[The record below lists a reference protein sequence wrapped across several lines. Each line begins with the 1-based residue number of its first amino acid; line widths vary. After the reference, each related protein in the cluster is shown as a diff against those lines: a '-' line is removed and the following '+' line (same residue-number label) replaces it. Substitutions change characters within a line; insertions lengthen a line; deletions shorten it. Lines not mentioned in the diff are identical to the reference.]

1 MAATAV
7 PATCALRPVPKDVRA
22 APVSIKRP
30 DAMGDSNRLCGI
42 APHRRII
49 LDCELF
55 DFINRWSIVK
65 WQVLSA
71 SPDAI
76 KTSRGEKRLRSSP
89 PATDQQPAPKLSR
102 PYAATNTTAHT
113 QINTE
118 MMNNQSSGTT
128 QSGAAE
134 STAIHGSVSAQWLI
148 EFEQRILARFDNR
161 FDEVSGRMSRLEEA
175 QARQE
180 ATLTHEL
187 AEAADFRAACS
198 REMMAFQRELRGEI
212 EVACARIVSTT
223 AVTGPREANE
233 TEEDSCEVRF
243 DGLPSGV
250 DPSSTETVKKIL
262 QAMGLT
268 RFEMHI
274 ARVREWINRNPRSTD
289 QSSSRQNCSAAV
301 EPFHHPR

>member
-1 MAATAV
+1 MNSAT
-7 PATCALRPVPKDVRA
+7 TCVVCSGVVRGGKPFSCIVCEAL
-22 APVSIKRP
+22 S
-30 DAMGDSNRLCGI
+30 
-42 APHRRII
+42 HRRC
-49 LDCELF
+49 LPTNTESFTCH
-55 DFINRWSIVK
+55 SCK
-65 WQVLSA
+65 SSSSSSSQTQLSA

-128 QSGAAE
+128 QIGAAE
-134 STAIHGSVSAQWLI
+134 STAIHGSVPAQWLI

-198 REMMAFQRELRGEI
+198 GDDGVSARAQRR
-212 EVACARIVSTT
+212 
-223 AVTGPREANE
+223 
-233 TEEDSCEVRF
+233 D
-243 DGLPSGV
+243 
-250 DPSSTETVKKIL
+250 
-262 QAMGLT
+262 
-268 RFEMHI
+268 
-274 ARVREWINRNPRSTD
+274 
-289 QSSSRQNCSAAV
+289 
-301 EPFHHPR
+301 